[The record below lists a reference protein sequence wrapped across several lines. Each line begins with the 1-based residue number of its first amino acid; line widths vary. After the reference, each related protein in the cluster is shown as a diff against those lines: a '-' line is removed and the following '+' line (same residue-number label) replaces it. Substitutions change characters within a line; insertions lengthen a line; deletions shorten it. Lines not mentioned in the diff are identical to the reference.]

1 LKLCGFCRGGKAF
14 TLTDH
19 CPEHARA
26 EKPLVQLQPAL
37 AEGIFK
43 ALLRPC
49 SETVERHRKASNA
62 DFRHNASTA
71 LSD

>member
-1 LKLCGFCRGGKAF
+1 MRVGFINTIRTA
-14 TLTDH
+14 TLTNH

-26 EKPLVQLQPAL
+26 EKPLVQLPPAV

-49 SETVERHRKASNA
+49 SEPVRPPA
-62 DFRHNASTA
+62 
-71 LSD
+71 